1 MPKLTF
7 NNLSEEKKQR
17 ILDAAVEEFA
27 YHSYNEVKLSRI
39 IKESKIPRGSFYQYF
54 EDKKDLY
61 IYLFEIIK
69 LKKIEYMSALLP
81 NPENTP
87 FLELFRQLYVQGLEF
102 AVDNP
107 KYVMITMYL
116 INSRGSIY
124 DEIIGD
130 GLKLAKQWY
139 ISYIEEDKKRHRIAE
154 DVDSDLL
161 ADLVIEAVTN
171 IAYDQIK
178 EGIDLDKSK
187 MLKRVDGILKI
198 LRKGIE

>member
-198 LRKGIE
+198 LKKGIE